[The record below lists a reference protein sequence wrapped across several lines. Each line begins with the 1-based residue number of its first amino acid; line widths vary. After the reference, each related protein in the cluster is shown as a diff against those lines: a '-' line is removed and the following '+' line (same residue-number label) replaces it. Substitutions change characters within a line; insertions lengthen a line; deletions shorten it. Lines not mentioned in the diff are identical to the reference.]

1 VFALAQI
8 QLKTCEVLWNSA
20 LIPRKV
26 RTLVDRKRLIRR
38 VLVARKAIIVTF
50 AYYSTTMNYAERIR
64 QHKLVNLSSQLK
76 GPTLVRIDINL
87 PFENGVIAKDAMR
100 MKIYANI
107 AELYASYV
115 PVVLLAHQGRK
126 GGDDF
131 CSLKPHYKLLLK
143 LTDKVDIDFIECEDI
158 FTENTRQ
165 KISQLKP
172 ENILLLDNVR
182 YFDHEMKFNP
192 SDSPYIKWFKGV
204 IQTCVNDAVPTWH
217 RDNSSLMCLPHI
229 APTLIGVRSSYELNE
244 FEKVKTSNMSR
255 ALVTGG
261 SKLQK
266 ISDLKKIFDSGVNGF
281 TGGLVGQLVARANG
295 YDLGETNNE
304 YLDKKFTPQE
314 FEDAKKVVGMKVK
327 HPIDFRVVSDGE
339 SRSFDLNDMP
349 KEKGQIVDIG
359 DATVDAYARD
369 LQAHEIRIRAGPLGI
384 YEKGYY
390 NGIELTKRIAGDGLY
405 FLGGDTSQ
413 ELIEGK
419 LHDHIE
425 SAGGKILISGGAA
438 LHYLADG
445 NFPSIDAVLN
455 PT

>member
-1 VFALAQI
+1 
-8 QLKTCEVLWNSA
+8 
-20 LIPRKV
+20 
-26 RTLVDRKRLIRR
+26 
-38 VLVARKAIIVTF
+38 
-50 AYYSTTMNYAERIR
+50 MNYSERIR
-64 QHKLVNLSSQLK
+64 EHKLVNLSSQLK

-87 PFENGVIAKDAMR
+87 PFENGAIAQDAMR

-115 PVVLLAHQGRK
+115 PLVLIAHQGRK
-126 GGDDF
+126 GDEDF
-131 CSLKPHYKLLLK
+131 SSLKPHYKLLLK
-143 LTDKVDIDFIECEDI
+143 LTDKVDIDFIEYENI
-158 FTENTRQ
+158 FTESTRQ
-165 KISQLKP
+165 KILQLKP
-172 ENILLLDNVR
+172 GSILLLDNVR
-182 YFDHEMKFNP
+182 YFDHETKFNP

-204 IQTCVNDAVPTWH
+204 IQTCVNDAIPVWH
-217 RDNSSLMCLPHI
+217 RDNSSLMCLPYI
-229 APTLIGVRSSYELNE
+229 APTRIGVRSSFELNE
-244 FEKVKTSNMSR
+244 LEEVKTSKKSR
-255 ALVTGG
+255 ALVSGG

-295 YDLGETNNE
+295 YDLGESNNE
-304 YLDKKFTPQE
+304 YLERKFSAGE
-314 FEDAKKVVGMKVK
+314 FEDAKKILAMKVK
-327 HPIDFRVVSDGE
+327 HPVDFTVVSDGE
-339 SRSFDLNDMP
+339 KRSIDLKDMP
-349 KEKGQIVDIG
+349 KQKGQIVDIG

-413 ELIEGK
+413 ELIEGR
-419 LHDHIE
+419 LQDHIE

-445 NFPSIDAVLN
+445 SFPSVDELVKMS
-455 PT
+455 